1 MHAFLIHVDAQT
13 SEELF
18 KSEMATWRALV
29 GMELPLGTCYMIL
42 QTALRDVRNMLHDT
56 ADISK

>member
-1 MHAFLIHVDAQT
+1 MHAFLVDAQM

-42 QTALRDVRNMLHDT
+42 QTALSEVRNMLHDI
-56 ADISK
+56 ADSTK